1 MLYVLP
7 LAFALAGLAMYGVLG
22 GADFGAGFWQLTA
35 GLDRDPEPIREHAH
49 HSMAP
54 VWEAN
59 HVWLIFVLTVI
70 WTAYPKFFGS
80 LASTLS
86 VALLVAAVGIIC
98 RGATYA
104 LRSGTASPREQRA
117 VDTVFGISS
126 VITPFAL
133 GAAAGGIAAG
143 KVPVGNASGGPFSSW
158 LNPTSILIGALAV
171 VTGAYLAAVFL
182 SGDAVRAGEPELARR
197 FRMRALT
204 AGVVAG
210 AVAIGGLVV
219 VHADAHS
226 LYHQLLA
233 GRGLPALVVSV
244 LAGTATLVLVW
255 LERFELARYCAALAV
270 AAIVAGWALAQ
281 SPHLLPGLTV
291 RQAAAPHDTQVA
303 VLVAI
308 LAGGAILLP
317 SLVTLFRL
325 QIGGRLGYGGGE
337 PQTAGGEPQTA
348 GGEPQPAGRAQ
359 RAPISPRRPT
369 LLVRIAGALLIA
381 GFGLTNV
388 ADAGWAHV
396 VGAACFLAF
405 VVTAFRVAVPL
416 EPQA

>member
-7 LAFALAGLAMYGVLG
+7 LAFALVGLALYGVLG
-22 GADFGAGFWQLTA
+22 GADFGSGFWQLTA
-35 GLDRDPEPIREHAH
+35 GLGPDPEPIREHAH
-49 HSMAP
+49 DSMAP

-86 VALLVAAVGIIC
+86 VALLIAGLGIIF

-104 LRSGTASPREQRA
+104 LRAGTATSREQRA
-117 VDTVFGISS
+117 IDTVFGVSS

-143 KVPVGNASGGPFSSW
+143 KVPVGNAAGGLFSSW
-158 LNPTSILIGALAV
+158 TGPVSILIGALAV

-182 SGDAVRAGEPELARR
+182 SGDAARAGEQKLAER
-197 FRMRALT
+197 FRLRAL
-204 AGVVAG
+204 GSGLLAG
-210 AVAIGGLVV
+210 AMAIGGLVV
-219 VHADAHS
+219 LHADAHS

-233 GRGLPALVVSV
+233 GRGLPALAVSV
-244 LAGTATLVLVW
+244 VAGTGTLALVW
-255 LERFELARYCAALAV
+255 VRRFEAARYCAALAV

-281 SPHLLPGLTV
+281 SPHLLPGLTA

-308 LAGGAILLP
+308 LGGGAILLP
-317 SLVTLFRL
+317 SLVALFRL
-325 QIGGRLGYGGGE
+325 HIGGFLGYGGAQHEVPIGAQAE
-337 PQTAGGEPQTA
+337 
-348 GGEPQPAGRAQ
+348 RAQ
-359 RAPISPRRPT
+359 PRRPA
-369 LLVRIAGALLIA
+369 LLTRIAGALLIA
-381 GFGLTNV
+381 GFGFTNV
-388 ADAGWAHV
+388 ANAEWAHIL
-396 VGAACFLAF
+396 GAACFVAF
-405 VVTAFRVAVPL
+405 VVSAFRVAVPL
-416 EPQA
+416 ERV

>member
-7 LAFALAGLAMYGVLG
+7 LVFALIGLALYGVLG

-35 GLDRDPEPIREHAH
+35 DLGRDPEPVREHAH

-86 VALLVAAVGIIC
+86 VALLIAAFGIIF

-104 LRSGTASPREQRA
+104 LRSATETPGEQRKI
-117 VDTVFGISS
+117 DTVFGVSS

-143 KVPVGNASGGPFSSW
+143 KVPVGNAAGSLFSSW
-158 LNPTSILIGALAV
+158 LNPTSILIGVLAV
-171 VTGAYLAAVFL
+171 ITGAYLAAVFL
-182 SGDAVRAGEPELARR
+182 SGDAVRADDRELARR
-197 FRMRALT
+197 FRARAL
-204 AGVVAG
+204 GCGLVAG
-210 AVAIGGLVV
+210 AVAIGGLAEL
-219 VHADAHS
+219 HADVHP
-226 LYHQLLA
+226 LYHQLLT
-233 GRGLPALVVSV
+233 GRGLPALLVSA
-244 LAGTATLVLVW
+244 LAGATTLALVW
-255 LERFELARYCAALAV
+255 LERYEPARYSAALAV

-281 SPHLLPGLTV
+281 SPRLLPGLTV

-308 LAGGAILLP
+308 LGGGAILAP

-325 QIGGRLGYGGGE
+325 QIGGRLAHGAADQHE
-337 PQTAGGEPQTA
+337 PAASTTKA
-348 GGEPQPAGRAQ
+348 
-359 RAPISPRRPT
+359 IVPRRPA
-369 LLVRIAGALLIA
+369 LLVRIAAALLVA
-381 GFGLTNV
+381 GFAFTNV
-388 ADAGWAHV
+388 ADAEWLHV
-396 VGAACFLAF
+396 LGGACFLAF
-405 VVTAFRVAVPL
+405 VAGAFRVALPL
-416 EPQA
+416 A